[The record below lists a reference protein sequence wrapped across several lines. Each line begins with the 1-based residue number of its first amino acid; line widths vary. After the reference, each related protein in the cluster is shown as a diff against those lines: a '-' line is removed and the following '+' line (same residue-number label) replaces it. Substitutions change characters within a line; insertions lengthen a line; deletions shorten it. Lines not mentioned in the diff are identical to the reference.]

1 MFENLKE
8 VEQRFEDIQVKL
20 SDPATFTD
28 NELFTKLMKENKQLT
43 PIVEKYREYCAAI
56 QAEADGK
63 EMLQEGDVDADL
75 KEMLQEEI
83 ETAKKNLG
91 DALLEKGL
99 VTEDEHKS
107 GFYTYIDGIR
117 ADYNKDGAWWCF
129 TKGGESVMVGANELE
144 IANGD
149 TFEITNTPA

>member
-1 MFENLKE
+1 MKNTRILTKLLALAL
-8 VEQRFEDIQVKL
+8 VVLMAVMSLTACGTVNTNSDTNSGTSAPAQTISITVKVIAA
-20 SDPATFTD
+20 DKTEKTFT
-28 NELFTKLMKENKQLT
+28 
-43 PIVEKYREYCAAI
+43 
-56 QAEADGK
+56 
-63 EMLQEGDVDADL
+63 
-75 KEMLQEEI
+75 I
-83 ETAKKNLG
+83 ETGKKNLG

-107 GFYTYIDGIR
+107 GFYTYIDGVR